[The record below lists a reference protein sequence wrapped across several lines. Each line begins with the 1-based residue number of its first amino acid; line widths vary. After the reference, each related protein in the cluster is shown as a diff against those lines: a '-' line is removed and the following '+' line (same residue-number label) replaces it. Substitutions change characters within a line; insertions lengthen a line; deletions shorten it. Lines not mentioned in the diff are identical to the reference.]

1 MSSPPRDTRLPHVET
16 AHPAVVEYRVG
27 LFRYRLLPGLTL
39 DICVGVEAE
48 NLFSLFI
55 ARPGDELRC
64 CVALLMR
71 EVGLSDRCSLCD
83 NLVAYEPYHVG
94 RAPAT
99 SLAKELCKRNHAVQ

>member
-55 ARPGDELRC
+55 ARPVMSFVV

-71 EVGLSDRCSLCD
+71 EPVGLSGGCSLCG
-83 NLVAYEPYHVG
+83 NLVAPMESYHVG
-94 RAPAT
+94 QALAT
-99 SLAKELCKRNHAVQ
+99 C